1 MPELPVHMA
10 TQPGI
15 ITWTQLLAALRGCN
29 GELVLIR
36 DGRETAA
43 ASAIRSRPA
52 ATGTELC
59 FFTGAAA
66 GAAAPKRSEVVA
78 QLETLSKG
86 AGRRFMS
93 SAKASVN
100 GTSLLID
107 GAADEIVDGATYA
120 VVTTRRPKLGFNR
133 SQATASSAL
142 GRSSK
147 RIKTT

>member
-1 MPELPVHMA
+1 MA
-10 TQPGI
+10 MQSGI
-15 ITWTQLLAALRGCN
+15 LTWTKLLAALRGCS

-36 DGRETAA
+36 DGRETQPADT
-43 ASAIRSRPA
+43 IRNRPA

-59 FFTGAAA
+59 FFT

-107 GAADEIVDGATYA
+107 GAADEVIDGATYA

-133 SQATASSAL
+133 SQSTASSAL